1 MAELQELLDQA
12 AEALLRGDL
21 AALPHLSVEIERA
34 VDSLPQDPEELALL
48 RAKSER
54 NSRLTEAAARGVRA
68 ARTRLAEIAAS
79 PVLTTYDALG
89 RRAAIGLV
97 ADTAPKRL

>member
-34 VDSLPQDPEELALL
+34 VDSLPRGACGP
-48 RAKSER
+48 R
-54 NSRLTEAAARGVRA
+54 ARGWQ
-68 ARTRLAEIAAS
+68 RLPPLRS
-79 PVLTTYDALG
+79 
-89 RRAAIGLV
+89 
-97 ADTAPKRL
+97 